1 MADSCLCR
9 VIDSFFFFFHLFHIG
24 IDINESSSSLSLYRV
39 EGIFSFL
46 GGNFNQFSIVKKKKR
61 MLFNSEER
69 INQNLGY
76 SLKKYESVLF
86 FFFFWGRKLNSDFKV
101 IRDSYTT
108 DFSKILLLIIY
119 ENDFLT
125 FL

>member
-1 MADSCLCR
+1 
-9 VIDSFFFFFHLFHIG
+9 
-24 IDINESSSSLSLYRV
+24 
-39 EGIFSFL
+39 
-46 GGNFNQFSIVKKKKR
+46 

-86 FFFFWGRKLNSDFKV
+86 FFFFGGRKLNSDFKV

-119 ENDFLT
+119 ENGFLT

>member
-1 MADSCLCR
+1 MKAFY
-9 VIDSFFFFFHLFHIG
+9 FFFG
-24 IDINESSSSLSLYRV
+24 
-39 EGIFSFL
+39 
-46 GGNFNQFSIVKKKKR
+46 
-61 MLFNSEER
+61 
-69 INQNLGY
+69 
-76 SLKKYESVLF
+76 
-86 FFFFWGRKLNSDFKV
+86 GRKLNSDFKV

>member
-24 IDINESSSSLSLYRV
+24 IDINENSSSLSLYRV

-86 FFFFWGRKLNSDFKV
+86 FFWGEEIEFRF
-101 IRDSYTT
+101 
-108 DFSKILLLIIY
+108 
-119 ENDFLT
+119 
-125 FL
+125 

>member
-1 MADSCLCR
+1 
-9 VIDSFFFFFHLFHIG
+9 
-24 IDINESSSSLSLYRV
+24 
-39 EGIFSFL
+39 
-46 GGNFNQFSIVKKKKR
+46 

-86 FFFFWGRKLNSDFKV
+86 FFFGGRKLNSDFKV